1 MRGMEAFGSNCFSEN
16 DETIPHLTQLG
27 LSHARCTS
35 YIFCMDSLDDIVVF
49 LKGQT
54 SIMELLAAVELLDL
68 PDCWIGA
75 GLIRNAVWDHLHSFP
90 VEPHGSSD
98 VDVVYYDQRHVTV
111 DRDIA
116 IEAQLFALFPKIQWS
131 VHNQARMHNRNGDEP
146 YHSTAD
152 AIRCWS
158 ETATA
163 IAARTLG
170 DDVEVIA
177 PYGIDDLIG
186 LVVRPTPAFVGKLDI
201 YRKRVASKD
210 WVRRWPRLTFIDV

>member
-1 MRGMEAFGSNCFSEN
+1 
-16 DETIPHLTQLG
+16 
-27 LSHARCTS
+27 
-35 YIFCMDSLDDIVVF
+35 MDSLDDIVVF
-49 LKGQT
+49 LKGQK

-116 IEAQLFALFPKIQWS
+116 IEAQLFALLPKIQWS

-170 DDVEVIA
+170 ENVAVIA

-210 WVRRWPRLTFIDV
+210 WARRWPRLTFIDV